1 MPVKQC
7 KSAGQGTATV
17 LMKSMENPHPEHQ
30 NKESLQAGG
39 PETQTANQVPKQTSQ
54 FWRVPKEPN
63 PSFAEDMRGKW
74 KSLKTRFMRYDKELL
89 SVSEDWTLSER
100 WVRTVRSET
109 FVHTQ
114 EHEVWAY
121 KNLLAAASLT
131 EEAEWVYSVS
141 VIMFSQAWGV
151 FLRPGIKRKLS
162 LFSTF
167 KKCRLMIYSFQIST
181 FNTIRVTR
189 L

>member
-17 LMKSMENPHPEHQ
+17 LMESVKNPHPEHQ
-30 NKESLQAGG
+30 NKESLQAGR
-39 PETQTANQVPKQTSQ
+39 PETQAANQVLKQTPQ
-54 FWRVPKEPN
+54 FWRAPKKPN
-63 PSFAEDMRGKW
+63 PSFDEDIRGKW

-121 KNLLAAASLT
+121 KNPLAAASLT
-131 EEAEWVYSVS
+131 EEAEWVNSVCDNVFPGMRS
-141 VIMFSQAWGV
+141 FSKA
-151 FLRPGIKRKLS
+151 R
-162 LFSTF
+162 
-167 KKCRLMIYSFQIST
+167 Y
-181 FNTIRVTR
+181 
-189 L
+189 